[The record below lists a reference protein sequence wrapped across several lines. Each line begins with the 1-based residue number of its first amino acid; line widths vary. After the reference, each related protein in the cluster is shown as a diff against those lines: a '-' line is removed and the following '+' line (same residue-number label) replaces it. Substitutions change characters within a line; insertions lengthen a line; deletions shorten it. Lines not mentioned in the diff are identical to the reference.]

1 MPNNH
6 PTTPTVWTGTFEG
19 VPNNGDYTFTMT
31 DNGAGQR
38 FNAVGNPYP
47 SPLDAVEFVS
57 NSTNATNTTGTLYFW
72 RKTNNASSPSY
83 CSWTTGGFVTN
94 SEAQVF
100 DPNDVLQTGQGFFVE
115 ASGNG
120 TGLEFNNTMRIDD
133 HANQFFRMQN
143 TVERHR
149 IWLNASNAEGLF
161 SQTLVGYMTNAT
173 NDIDY
178 AIDGKHI
185 NDGAIALTSLINDE
199 TFVIQG
205 RSLPFETTDIV
216 PLQFKA
222 TSAGNYT
229 IAIDHVDGL
238 FLESQPI
245 YLRDLLLGVE
255 HNLKVSE
262 YNFTSEAGTFS
273 NRFEIVYEST
283 LSVSNP
289 ILENTVVVYSKNKTI
304 EINSGSVPMNNV
316 KVFDMRGR
324 LVAEQNDVT
333 TTTISIPLERIAN
346 QVLIVQLTAVDGQ
359 TISKKVVH

>member
-1 MPNNH
+1 
-6 PTTPTVWTGTFEG
+6 
-19 VPNNGDYTFTMT
+19 MT

-47 SPLDAVEFVS
+47 SPLNAVDFVS
-57 NSTNATNTTGTLYFW
+57 NTTNAANTTGTLYFW
-72 RKTNNASSPSY
+72 RKTNNATSPSY

-120 TGLEFNNTMRIDD
+120 TSLEFNNTMRIDD
-133 HANQFFRMQN
+133 HANQFFRMQS
-143 TVERHR
+143 TERHR
-149 IWLNASNAEGLF
+149 IWLNATNAEGLF

-173 NDIDY
+173 NDVDY

-205 RSLPFETTDIV
+205 RSLPFETTDVV

-245 YLRDLLLGVE
+245 YLRDLMMGVD
-255 HNLKVSE
+255 HNLKVAE
-262 YNFTSEAGTFS
+262 YNFTSDAGTFS

-316 KVFDMRGR
+316 KVYDIRGR
-324 LVAEQNDVT
+324 LVAEQNAAAT
-333 TTTISIPLERIAN
+333 TNISLPLERVAN